1 MTRLWG
7 RFQRGGEHVVFAAL
21 VLFVG
26 VLSVLPMGRLL
37 LEGIAPGGVFDT
49 AVLEEVLSA
58 RSTWRTTGRT
68 LFTAGL
74 GTIVA
79 TALGTAFALAV
90 ALTDVR
96 AKGALVFCF
105 MLPLMIPPQI
115 TALSWIQLFGPSS
128 PLLNALGLAPPPGTP
143 HPMYS
148 REGIALLLGIQHS
161 ALVFLAMRAGLRG
174 LPREI
179 VEAARASGAGIAR
192 VLRDVVIPVMTPALV
207 AGAALA
213 FVSAVGNFGIPAL
226 LGIPARYT
234 VLPTLIYQ
242 RLSSFGPT
250 IISEVA
256 VLSIIVGLIAF
267 SGVLLQGWML
277 RRRDYRTIGPASQP
291 LDFRLGSW
299 RPFVETASW
308 LVIFFI
314 LVAPLTALISTSL
327 VPAYGVTLAPGTAT
341 LDNYVEVLARQ
352 DATIRAFRNSFFL
365 AGGAAVTL
373 VGVSLVLAYFVTRR
387 RSRILGA
394 LNLAAELPY
403 ALPGVVL
410 AIAAILIFLKPLPLL
425 GFSIYNTV
433 WIIFAAY
440 LARFL
445 TLSLRPVISGYHQ
458 LDPTLEE
465 AAQMAG
471 ATLMYRLG
479 TVMMPLLAPIA
490 VAGGIVVFLTAF
502 NELTVSA
509 LLWSSGAET
518 LGVIVFNLD
527 DGGYTTLAA
536 AVAVVAVLVVLLLML
551 ATQVIARR
559 LPRGVLPWEA

>member
-1 MTRLWG
+1 M
-7 RFQRGGEHVVFAAL
+7 
-21 VLFVG
+21 
-26 VLSVLPMGRLL
+26 
-37 LEGIAPGGVFDT
+37 
-49 AVLEEVLSA
+49 
-58 RSTWRTTGRT
+58 
-68 LFTAGL
+68 
-74 GTIVA
+74 
-79 TALGTAFALAV
+79 
-90 ALTDVR
+90 
-96 AKGALVFCF
+96 
-105 MLPLMIPPQI
+105 
-115 TALSWIQLFGPSS
+115 
-128 PLLNALGLAPPPGTP
+128 
-143 HPMYS
+143 
-148 REGIALLLGIQHS
+148 
-161 ALVFLAMRAGLRG
+161 
-174 LPREI
+174 
-179 VEAARASGAGIAR
+179 
-192 VLRDVVIPVMTPALV
+192 
-207 AGAALA
+207 
-213 FVSAVGNFGIPAL
+213 
-226 LGIPARYT
+226 
-234 VLPTLIYQ
+234 LPTLIYQ

-256 VLSIIVGLIAF
+256 VLSIIVALIAF

-291 LDFRLGSW
+291 LGFRLGSW
-299 RPFVETASW
+299 RPFVEAASW

-352 DATIRAFRNSFFL
+352 DATIRAFRNSFFPGGRGRRDAGGRL
-365 AGGAAVTL
+365 AGIGLLRDATTQPHPRRPEPGGGA
-373 VGVSLVLAYFVTRR
+373 S
-387 RSRILGA
+387 
-394 LNLAAELPY
+394 Y

-518 LGVIVFNLD
+518 LGVIVFSLD

-536 AVAVVAVLVVLLLML
+536 AGRGGRGAGRA
-551 ATQVIARR
+551 AADAGDAGDRAAAA
-559 LPRGVLPWEA
+559 RGVLPWEA